1 MKWLWSNK
9 SIDVYIYSHTF
20 AICKPVNAH
29 MYSYMYIDICI
40 YTPTHVRDREKKET
54 VGEKKNQRE
63 KSRKTRWRVSHG
75 HVSPC
80 FEYMDIHLY
89 TYMYVCIHTHICM
102 HTYICIHIQVY
113 TSAYIPKPYP
123 PRWTLK
129 KEPKRRETA
138 RERARPTSTSVG
150 RPVPCFWRRQPR
162 PPAAVPARC
171 SCVRER
177 RKCKEESF
185 RAVAEE
191 GSGVSHAAAGR
202 TCAHAYTWM
211 RACMCACKPIRAFT
225 CAHPSICTL
234 WSHTVTCH
242 TRWRVKRGDVSH
254 TVTCHTV
261 TCHTVNQGEQ
271 GD

>member
-1 MKWLWSNK
+1 
-9 SIDVYIYSHTF
+9 
-20 AICKPVNAH
+20 
-29 MYSYMYIDICI
+29 MYIH
-40 YTPTHVRDREKKET
+40 THTHVRDRKKKET

-63 KSRKTRWRVSHG
+63 KVQ
-75 HVSPC
+75 
-80 FEYMDIHLY
+80 
-89 TYMYVCIHTHICM
+89 IHTVTCVTRSCVTVFWIYGYTCYY
-102 HTYICIHIQVY
+102 TYICIHIQVY
-113 TSAYIPKPYP
+113 TSAYIPKPYT

-138 RERARPTSTSVG
+138 RERARATSTSVG

-162 PPAAVPARC
+162 PPAAVQARC
-171 SCVRER
+171 SCVRSG
-177 RKCKEESF
+177 RKWKEESF

-242 TRWRVKRGDVSH
+242 TRWRVIRGDVSH
-254 TVTCHTV
+254 GDVSHGDV
-261 TCHTVNQGEQ
+261 SHGDVSHGESE
-271 GD
+271 GTGGLETWILINIVYHE

>member
-1 MKWLWSNK
+1 MHTCIHICILTY
-9 SIDVYIYSHTF
+9 VYIH
-20 AICKPVNAH
+20 
-29 MYSYMYIDICI
+29 
-40 YTPTHVRDREKKET
+40 THVRDRKNWNGGERKRFKEKK
-54 VGEKKNQRE
+54 
-63 KSRKTRWRVSHG
+63 SRNTRWRVSHG

-113 TSAYIPKPYP
+113 SSTYIPNPYT

-138 RERARPTSTSVG
+138 RERARATSTSVG

-171 SCVRER
+171 SCVLSR
-177 RKCKEESF
+177 RKWKEESF

-211 RACMCACKPIRAFT
+211 RAWMCACKPIRAFT

-242 TRWRVKRGDVSH
+242 TRWRVIRGDVSH
-254 TVTCHTV
+254 GDVSH
-261 TCHTVNQGEQ
+261 GES
-271 GD
+271 GGTGGLETWILINIVYHE